1 MEGSCCKEHSN
12 ERSSLWRALPLSN
25 SIALSALMAFY
36 LISTG
41 RGPLHWRLLRTAL
54 PASHLFLAPGVFCPD
69 FSLREEEGWVEKARL
84 FRISMTMA
92 CRAVAGVGARKIL
105 VSTQEGPSMH
115 GQNTISFFVDIRPTT
130 SHNGCDYHHWLS
142 PLFLLFCRG
151 YMARGKVWRRLG
163 CLVGEVESREAMNQ
177 ARSHKYK

>member
-1 MEGSCCKEHSN
+1 MKGAACEELCRFLT
-12 ERSSLWRALPLSN
+12 RSRYQRWWLF
-25 SIALSALMAFY
+25 ILSALDEGLSIDACCEPPY
-36 LISTG
+36 LQATYFWPQGSFVQIFHCG
-41 RGPLHWRLLRTAL
+41 RR
-54 PASHLFLAPGVFCPD
+54 
-69 FSLREEEGWVEKARL
+69 GWVEKARL

-105 VSTQEGPSMH
+105 VSTHKGQSTH

-163 CLVGEVESREAMNQ
+163 CLVGEVESREARNQ